1 MKEQHFF
8 YVPHP
13 ERNILPEEEASHAL
27 RVLRLGVGAALM
39 LMDGAGNFYEAE
51 ITETRKGQ
59 ASFCILNTLP
69 QERAW
74 VGHIHIAFTPTKNA
88 DRTEW
93 AVEKITE
100 IGVDEISLLS
110 CDFSERRQMKRE
122 RLERI
127 ITSAM
132 KQSRKAW
139 RPILHEMQ
147 DFDTFIRQLPREG
160 QQQRFICHCQKG
172 DLPALRCQLKE
183 KRDVLT
189 LIGPEGDF
197 SLTEIAKAESCGFT
211 SVSLGKS
218 RLRTETAALVATHL
232 MNLFNS

>member
-13 ERNILPEEEASHAL
+13 EANMLPEEEAAHAL
-27 RVLRLGVGAALM
+27 RVLRLNVGDALM
-39 LMDGAGNFYEAE
+39 LTDGVGKFYEAE

-59 ASFCILNTLP
+59 AFFRILSTLP

-74 VGHIHIAFTPTKNA
+74 TGRIHVAFAPTKNA

-93 AVEKITE
+93 AVEKMTE

-139 RPILHEMQ
+139 RPILNEMQ
-147 DFDTFIRQLPREG
+147 DFETFMQNLPLIG
-160 QQQRFICHCQKG
+160 KQQRFICHCQKG
-172 DLPALRCQLKE
+172 DLPTLRGQLKE
-183 KRDVLT
+183 KRDSIT
-189 LIGPEGDF
+189 LVGPEGDF

-211 SVSLGKS
+211 SVSLGRS
-218 RLRTETAALVATHL
+218 RLRTETAAIVATHL

>member
-13 ERNILPEEEASHAL
+13 ETALLPEEEAAHAL
-27 RVLRLGVGAALM
+27 RVLRLNVGAALM
-39 LMDGAGNFYEAE
+39 ITDGVGNFYEAE
-51 ITETRKGQ
+51 ITSTRKNQ
-59 ASFCILNTLP
+59 ASFRILNTLP
-69 QERAW
+69 QEKTWA
-74 VGHIHIAFTPTKNA
+74 GHIHIAVAPTKNA
-88 DRTEW
+88 ERTEW
-93 AVEKITE
+93 AVEKMTE

-110 CDFSERRQMKRE
+110 CDFSERRRMNTE

-139 RPILHEMQ
+139 RPIMHEMQ
-147 DFDTFIRQLPREG
+147 DFETFI
-160 QQQRFICHCQKG
+160 QQFDHGDHSQRFICHCQKE
-172 DLPALRCQLKE
+172 DLPTLRHQLKE
-183 KRDVLT
+183 KDDVLT

-197 SLTEIAKAESCGFT
+197 SLAEIAKAEAAGFT

-232 MNLFNS
+232 MNLSNS